1 MKEGKLMSYSQH
13 QLISIIVPI
22 YNVEDYLKRCIDS
35 ILGQTYKNLEVILV
49 DDGSPDKCGK
59 IIDSRI
65 KVIHKKN
72 GGLSSAR
79 NNGLDIAT
87 GDFIGFVDSDDY
99 IERNMYESLIEALN
113 NNNADIA
120 TCGIIRE
127 DTNTQHKINIRTP
140 NTEKVYLDI
149 DAIREILLSREIG
162 ISVWSKLYKRE
173 IFSTLR
179 FPVGENNEDAA
190 IVLECI
196 SGRVVVHTGICTY
209 HYIVRNNSI
218 TKKYSIANTFNFWKH
233 SQSIVNEIN
242 DNFSLLQTEARYYS
256 VFGLFGMMIDYKSQ
270 SKISDPNYEVYY
282 KVFLENYEFLKDH
295 SSFKTKM
302 KITILRYCPWI
313 LRWIR

>member
-1 MKEGKLMSYSQH
+1 M
-13 QLISIIVPI
+13 
-22 YNVEDYLKRCIDS
+22 
-35 ILGQTYKNLEVILV
+35 
-49 DDGSPDKCGK
+49 
-59 IIDSRI
+59 
-65 KVIHKKN
+65 
-72 GGLSSAR
+72 
-79 NNGLDIAT
+79 
-87 GDFIGFVDSDDY
+87 
-99 IERNMYESLIEALN
+99 
-113 NNNADIA
+113 
-120 TCGIIRE
+120 
-127 DTNTQHKINIRTP
+127 
-140 NTEKVYLDI
+140 
-149 DAIREILLSREIG
+149 
-162 ISVWSKLYKRE
+162 WSKLYKRE

>member
-1 MKEGKLMSYSQH
+1 MSYSQH

-59 IIDSRI
+59 ICEEYKLIDSRI

-162 ISVWSKLYKRE
+162 ISVWSK
-173 IFSTLR
+173 
-179 FPVGENNEDAA
+179 
-190 IVLECI
+190 
-196 SGRVVVHTGICTY
+196 
-209 HYIVRNNSI
+209 RNI
-218 TKKYSIANTFNFWKH
+218 
-233 SQSIVNEIN
+233 
-242 DNFSLLQTEARYYS
+242 
-256 VFGLFGMMIDYKSQ
+256 
-270 SKISDPNYEVYY
+270 
-282 KVFLENYEFLKDH
+282 
-295 SSFKTKM
+295 
-302 KITILRYCPWI
+302 
-313 LRWIR
+313 